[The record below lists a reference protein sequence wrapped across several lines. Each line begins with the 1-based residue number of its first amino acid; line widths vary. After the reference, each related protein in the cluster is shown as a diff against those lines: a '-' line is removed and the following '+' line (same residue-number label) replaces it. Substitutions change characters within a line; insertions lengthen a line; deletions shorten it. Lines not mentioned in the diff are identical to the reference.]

1 MIYYCSLNMILL
13 NDKFIWIYFLFYILY
28 STFSTVILT
37 YNVGMLLQS
46 NIDTSITG
54 FFQIEPSRF
63 NIHNFN
69 TAHATFHYNSHNVIW
84 ITEAVNNTSSEYP
97 LKYFIIADMLF
108 FHFHFLAEYVNSI
121 WLWKPYIT
129 VHIVGSHWLSLPL
142 SLSFSHPIFGMSDVK
157 FANTTSEYL
166 SILKRQLLKIS
177 RLVSQRKSVCTIL
190 FIRPSLSI

>member
-129 VHIVGSHWLSLPL
+129 VHVVGSHWLSRSL
-142 SLSFSHPIFGMSDVK
+142 SLSLSLFLSSNFWYVRCEICEYYFWIFK
-157 FANTTSEYL
+157 YFEATAFENF
-166 SILKRQLLKIS
+166 KARQSKKIS
-177 RLVSQRKSVCTIL
+177 MYHSFYKA
-190 FIRPSLSI
+190 